1 MPPDLRADS
10 QPVINN
16 RQVRPAQLAF
26 SFGIKILSVFSSYL
40 ELQWKPPSLLVS
52 FLGVSIKAV
61 EFSKAWRTLRC
72 CPTLPRLPCS
82 LHFQP
87 GRSGVAHLGLGA
99 SSPSRCSSCSGP
111 RRSASRGRAGA
122 GCARRTG
129 ARCSCGSAQWP
140 RGRNPPR
147 GCGRE
152 PAGGCEPREP
162 WATPIPALLDPVW
175 EGGTVPRALPPPANL
190 GLKQGVQLRRTYPRY

>member
-111 RRSASRGRAGA
+111 PQSASPGRVIAHYALRTALSCNSGS
-122 GCARRTG
+122 ARWLPCRTG
-129 ARCSCGSAQWP
+129 PQACQGK
-140 RGRNPPR
+140 
-147 GCGRE
+147 
-152 PAGGCEPREP
+152 GGKE
-162 WATPIPALLDPVW
+162 
-175 EGGTVPRALPPPANL
+175 
-190 GLKQGVQLRRTYPRY
+190 